1 MIKFKTTALKKLQ
14 EWAKANELS
23 NKDFATLLSCDPS
36 QVWRWLNGDALPN
49 AVKRIV
55 ISQLTSGAVSE
66 LDWLTADELKE
77 LTIARALVDNWLS
90 TRGKLGAA

>member
-1 MIKFKTTALKKLQ
+1 MTKFKTPALKKLP

-49 AVKRIV
+49 SVKRIV
-55 ISQLTSGAVSE
+55 ISELTNGVVSE
-66 LDWLTADELKE
+66 LDWLTADDLKE
-77 LTIARALVDNWLS
+77 LAAARALVERWLDA
-90 TRGKLGAA
+90 RANLGAA